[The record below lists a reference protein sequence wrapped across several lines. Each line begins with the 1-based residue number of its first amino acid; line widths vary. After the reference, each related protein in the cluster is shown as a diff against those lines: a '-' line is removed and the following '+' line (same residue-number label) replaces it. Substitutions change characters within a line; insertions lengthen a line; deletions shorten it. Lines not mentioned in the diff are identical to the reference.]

1 MRAFPR
7 ILTRVSSAMAA
18 FELKTWMNA
27 ASKLFNASD
36 DELLFAKLYKVC
48 RNLTL
53 QLDSARFAI
62 GDTESAL
69 SNNADSLEV
78 SWRHYRLD

>member
-1 MRAFPR
+1 
-7 ILTRVSSAMAA
+7 MAA

-53 QLDSARFAI
+53 QLDSRFAI
-62 GDTESAL
+62 GDTVSAL
-69 SNNADSLEV
+69 SNN
-78 SWRHYRLD
+78 RLVF